1 MVGQD
6 LSRSLQFSGL
16 YIYICVCMFL
26 YNDISL
32 FTIVGV
38 GLSSDLQYLDLQAPL
53 SKVPPPRLPRL
64 RLPRLGWGGPTCRA
78 APQVTRMKTRAKQ
91 QWDSAPVLVQMPPS
105 HTRVEKGSHTHIY
118 IYRDVPLYTQALGHL
133 TGRLCLFMAEVARF

>member
-6 LSRSLQFSGL
+6 LSRSLQFSGFYMVL
-16 YIYICVCMFL
+16 YGFICFYMFL
-26 YNDISL
+26 YNGIFL

-38 GLSSDLQYLDLQAPL
+38 GLPSDLQYLDLQAPL

-64 RLPRLGWGGPTCRA
+64 RLPRLGWGGPTCHA

-91 QWDSAPVLVQMPPS
+91 QWDSAPVLVADAAKP
-105 HTRVEKGSHTHIY
+105 H
-118 IYRDVPLYTQALGHL
+118 
-133 TGRLCLFMAEVARF
+133 TGRKRITYIP

>member
-1 MVGQD
+1 MAGQD

-16 YIYICVCMFL
+16 YIYMFL
-26 YNDISL
+26 YNDIFL

-38 GLSSDLQYLDLQAPL
+38 GLPSDLQYLDLQAPL

-105 HTRVEKGSHTHIY
+105 HTRVEKGSH
-118 IYRDVPLYTQALGHL
+118 IYRDVPL
-133 TGRLCLFMAEVARF
+133 

>member
-16 YIYICVCMFL
+16 YIYIYMCVCMFL

-118 IYRDVPLYTQALGHL
+118 IYTVMYHYIPKHWDI
-133 TGRLCLFMAEVARF
+133 